1 MDNID
6 TQPMFG
12 DAVSTTD
19 TPRLTRQDL
28 RKQRQLGTDT
38 RA

>member
-1 MDNID
+1 MDNLD

-19 TPRLTRQDL
+19 TPRLAKTCENS
-28 RKQRQLGTDT
+28 GSWG
-38 RA
+38 AVGH